1 MPKSRIILLVLL
13 AIATILAIQNWSGTI
28 SLTFLGMKTMP
39 LPLSVW
45 ILLGVAAGALTS
57 GLISILLEVRVR
69 SVQHTGQA
77 RSRPLDTAAP
87 QENRDKRK
95 TNQSGGGDRSP
106 QTQRQTQE
114 RQAQERQE
122 YREEEELA
130 EEPRDRQGSAPENR
144 TQNYANY
151 DEEPWDDEEDWLPEP
166 EKRSS
171 YDNAGYEDAGREPGS
186 DSEQNFPNRRTVY
199 EIPQEPIGETQAGSM
214 YSYTYKN
221 KEDYSSNQQ
230 KSDNNNNLEESTTE
244 SRERE
249 IGNDGEDFFED
260 TLESREDSESTPR
273 QTGYYS
279 QDTSQDNTRDSM
291 ADRSRDNSRDSESVP
306 RQSIGDRRAS
316 DSGSRDSGSRD
327 SGSRDIVQDVNYR
340 TIEAPSQPLDFNGK
354 QAKPEREDDDWD
366 KKQYNNDEW

>member
-13 AIATILAIQNWSGTI
+13 AIATILAIQNWSGAI
-28 SLTFLGMKTMP
+28 SLTFLGIKTMP

-57 GLISILLEVRVR
+57 GLISILLEVPVR

-77 RSRPLDTAAP
+77 RSRPLDSAAP
-87 QENRDKRK
+87 EENRDKRK
-95 TNQSGGGDRSP
+95 TNQSGGGDRS
-106 QTQRQTQE
+106 RQTQE

-122 YREEEELA
+122 YREGEDLA

-166 EKRSS
+166 QKRSS
-171 YDNAGYEDAGREPGS
+171 YDNAGYEDPGRESGS
-186 DSEQNFPNRRTVY
+186 ASEQNFPNRRTVY

-230 KSDNNNNLEESTTE
+230 KSDNNNNLEESTT

-249 IGNDGEDFFED
+249 IGNDGENFFED
-260 TLESREDSESTPR
+260 TLDYRGDSEVPPR
-273 QTGYYS
+273 ETGYYN
-279 QDTSQDNTRDSM
+279 QDSSQDNTRDSIG
-291 ADRSRDNSRDSESVP
+291 DRSRDNSPDNSPDSGSVP
-306 RQSIGDRRAS
+306 RQPIGDRRSS
-316 DSGSRDSGSRD
+316 DSGSRDSGSSD
-327 SGSRDIVQDVNYR
+327 SGSRDLVQDVNYR